1 VYIKYKNEER
11 KRKKEERKEGKK
23 ECKYWE
29 EKVESSRQE
38 TGR

>member
-1 VYIKYKNEER
+1 MYIKYKNEEG
-11 KRKKEERKEGKK
+11 KWKKGEIKEGKK

-29 EKVESSRQE
+29 ETVESRRQE